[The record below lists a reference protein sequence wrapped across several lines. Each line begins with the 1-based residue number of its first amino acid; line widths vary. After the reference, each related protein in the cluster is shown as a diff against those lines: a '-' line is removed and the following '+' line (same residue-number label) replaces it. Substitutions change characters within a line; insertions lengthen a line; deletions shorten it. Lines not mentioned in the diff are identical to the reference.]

1 LEQRAALP
9 VNILAAQAGRMR
21 CLRELQRIP
30 EAAAAAQKVLANTD
44 ANEDLKAEAGLAVAL
59 ASVNNNDLDAAY
71 TRYKSIAGSSKNA
84 WGAEAA
90 YQKAYVRFLQKKY
103 ADAEK
108 DVFDLVKKFP
118 SYDHWKARSFI
129 LLGDVYMGMNDPFQA
144 KATLQS
150 VIDHCAEPDLVAD
163 ASARLAQ
170 VNAATA
176 TPSGTVAPD
185 DNTVPMPGQQ

>member
-1 LEQRAALP
+1 
-9 VNILAAQAGRMR
+9 M
-21 CLRELQRIP
+21 
-30 EAAAAAQKVLANTD
+30 LANAD
-44 ANEDLKAEAGLAVAL
+44 ASEDLKAEAGLAVAL
-59 ASVNNNDLDAAY
+59 AAINNNDLDAAY
-71 TRYKSIAGSSKNA
+71 TRYKAIAASSKNA

-118 SYDHWKARSFI
+118 SYDHWKAKSFI
-129 LLGDVYMGMNDPFQA
+129 LLGDVYMGMDDPFQA

-150 VIDHCAEPDLVAD
+150 VIDHCAEPDLVTE

-170 VNAATA
+170 LNTATA
-176 TPSGTVAPD
+176 PPPGDAPPD